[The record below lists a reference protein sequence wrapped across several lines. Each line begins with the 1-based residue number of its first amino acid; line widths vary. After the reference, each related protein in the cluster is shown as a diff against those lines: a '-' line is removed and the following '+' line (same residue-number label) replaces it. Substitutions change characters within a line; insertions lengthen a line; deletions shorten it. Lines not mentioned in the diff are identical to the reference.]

1 MGAILTQEWLTS
13 AESRRKSMARGLD
26 GVIAAETIL
35 SHTDQANGMVWVRGH
50 DLPTLVAQFGF
61 EGTVAL
67 LWEGFAGEGLTRAG
81 ISDAFGQ
88 ARIAAYETLP
98 VWLPQAAGRS
108 LFEGVRIALAA
119 QPDSADATDL
129 IGAFT
134 VVVPA
139 LVRQASGLSP
149 VPPNPALSTAG
160 DLLRM
165 LRGADPEPAKVAAL
179 DTYFTVMSE
188 SGLSASAFTARVVAS
203 TRASLT
209 ASVLAAWCAFTGALH
224 GGAPGPTLDMLDA
237 AEAVADLEPWLEA
250 RLRSGERLMGFG
262 HRVFHGNDPRAEAMR
277 RSMQAMGP
285 DAGRMALADRL
296 EKAVAV
302 AIERVKPGRTLPPNV
317 EIMAALLLDAVGI
330 PRDAFTLA
338 FAVGRSAGWL
348 AHAMEQQK
356 TGRMIRPIS
365 DYVGPPIG

>member
-1 MGAILTQEWLTS
+1 
-13 AESRRKSMARGLD
+13 MANGLD
-26 GVIAAETIL
+26 GVVAAETIL
-35 SHTDQANGMVWVRGH
+35 SHTDPANGMVWVRGH
-50 DLPTLVAQFGF
+50 DLPDLVAHHGF

-67 LWEGFAGEGLTRAG
+67 LWDGFAGHGLTRSAMTASLG
-81 ISDAFGQ
+81 E
-88 ARIAAYETLP
+88 AREAAYGDLP
-98 VWLPQAAGRS
+98 AWLPQAAGRP
-108 LFEGVRIALAA
+108 LFEGVRIALAF
-119 QPDSADATDL
+119 QPDSAAAIDL
-129 IGAFT
+129 AGAFT
-134 VVVPA
+134 VAAAA
-139 LVRQASGLSP
+139 LIRQASGLSP
-149 VPPNPALSTAG
+149 LPPSPGLTTAA

-165 LRGADPEPAKVAAL
+165 VHGTPPDPAKVGAL
-179 DTYFTVMSE
+179 DTYLTVMAE

-203 TRASLT
+203 TRASLA

-237 AEAVADLEPWLEA
+237 AEAAENLESWLEA
-250 RLRSGERLMGFG
+250 RLRTGERLMGFG

-285 DAGRMALADRL
+285 YAGRLAFADRL

-330 PRDAFTLA
+330 PRDAFTLV

-365 DYVGPPIG
+365 AYAGSPIG